1 MRTFIAVATLAVVA
15 FMTNS
20 NAINLDAMNKI
31 QVESKVEVATTV
43 QDGPTNGEMSEDEK
57 DTLIQ
62 VLCPGNVQTSYS
74 QGAGKS
80 STCNNGVKKAALVQ
94 ESEEAGDTVIA
105 WIGQKWKQIQILVNV
120 PINNI

>member
-15 FMTNS
+15 FMSNS

-31 QVESKVEVATTV
+31 QVESKVEVATAV

-62 VLCPGNVQTSYS
+62 VLCPGNVQTSYA
-74 QGAGKS
+74 QGSGKS
-80 STCNNGVKKAALVQ
+80 STCNNGVKANKSLVQ

-105 WIGQKWKQIQILVNV
+105 
-120 PINNI
+120 